1 MKIDDERNKR
11 NNSLEGIDEMT
22 LVMVLSSMFGMF
34 LSVFHLQSAVEWAS
48 GINQD
53 NCHFFPHFLQN

>member
-22 LVMVLSSMFGMF
+22 LVMVLSSMFWDVSQRFPPSECGGMGVGDK
-34 LSVFHLQSAVEWAS
+34 SR
-48 GINQD
+48 
-53 NCHFFPHFLQN
+53 